1 MTSEL
6 THLWA
11 CDKTIYR
18 IGIPTQRKQTHEKGQ
33 ILSKILRF
41 SRQEKIQKIELFK

>member
-11 CDKTIYR
+11 CDKTIFK
-18 IGIPTQRKQTHEKGQ
+18 IGIPTQRKLTNEKGQ

-41 SRQEKIQKIELFK
+41 FLAGIDSENKII